1 MPGWGACHIGEHA
14 DRSPWIAYPFNALQ
28 MRRTFHHAAN
38 APQLNL
44 RNDSALTHNRFFCID
59 NTCRFWALHLSC
71 TTLPDHPQLARSA
84 VHINTAAHIFA
95 QRFKPHLGPNRTGS
109 QATLITSRPPPSP
122 AYKHRSYRIAIA
134 LDRQWHIMAHHTSSV
149 PGASASNVPWQDT
162 ESSMPG
168 RDSKFQRIVR
178 FPKMGESLKFFRFI
192 TSRYHHSDDFLIG
205 NIRRNGQHP
214 IRCRKVNV
222 PLFTRY
228 NFV

>member
-1 MPGWGACHIGEHA
+1 
-14 DRSPWIAYPFNALQ
+14 